1 MQSMSARA
9 ESREY
14 RLDAFKWVLVLAVVA
29 AGVVGNSIYSAQP
42 LLYRVLALL
51 ALGCIALVIAYN
63 TAKGNALW
71 RLLQESVVEVRKV
84 VWPSKQ
90 ETNQTTLLVVA
101 VVIVMALV
109 LWGLDTIF
117 GFAASRIIG

>member
-1 MQSMSARA
+1 MSSKA
-9 ESREY
+9 ETREY
-14 RLDAFKWVLVLAVVA
+14 RFDALKWALVIAAVAV
-29 AGVVGNSIYSAQP
+29 GVVGNSIYSAQP

-51 ALGCIALVIAYN
+51 ALAVVALVIAYQ

-84 VWPSKQ
+84 VWPTRQ

-101 VVIVMALV
+101 VVIVMALI
-109 LWGLDTIF
+109 LWGIDTIL
-117 GFAASRIIG
+117 GFLASRIIG

>member
-1 MQSMSARA
+1 MSSKA
-9 ESREY
+9 ETREY
-14 RLDAFKWVLVLAVVA
+14 RFDALKWALVIAAVAV
-29 AGVVGNSIYSAQP
+29 GVVGNSIYSAQP

-51 ALGCIALVIAYN
+51 ALAVVALVIAYQ
-63 TAKGNALW
+63 TAKGHALW

-84 VWPSKQ
+84 VWPTRQ

-101 VVIVMALV
+101 VVIVMALI

-117 GFAASRIIG
+117 GFVASRIIG

>member
-1 MQSMSARA
+1 MSTKA
-9 ESREY
+9 EAKEF
-14 RLDAFKWVLVLAVVA
+14 RLDTVKWALVVAVVA
-29 AGVVGNSIYSAQP
+29 VGVVGNSVYSAEP

-51 ALGCIALVIAYN
+51 VLSGVALAVAYN

-84 VWPSKQ
+84 VWPTRQ

-101 VVIVMALV
+101 VVIVTALI

-117 GFAASRIIG
+117 GFVASRIIG